1 MNKIE
6 TSEMARQPRRE
17 RHGSIIRRNLWK
29 GGSLKILLF
38 DKFLIYHDYFIR
50 LCYVAKPSFSK

>member
-29 GGSLKILLF
+29 GGSLEKKYYLIN
-38 DKFLIYHDYFIR
+38 FLMIY
-50 LCYVAKPSFSK
+50 

>member
-29 GGSLKILLF
+29 GGSLEEI
-38 DKFLIYHDYFIR
+38 FI
-50 LCYVAKPSFSK
+50 KDFNIS